1 MRMSLAS
8 QVIVCFLQLPVTEA
22 RGIPPGTMSLSGDW
36 TQADSDSVTVVVD
49 FKGWT
54 ERKRIQKLRY
64 MHRNPVK
71 RGLVESPELWRWS
84 SFRAYFLREAGRVR
98 VNEWNV
104 LKMKMPPPAA

>member
-71 RGLVESPELWRWS
+71 RGLVESPELG
-84 SFRAYFLREAGRVR
+84 AGAASAPTFSAKQVER
-98 VNEWNV
+98 VNEWEV
-104 LKMKMPPPAA
+104 LKMKMPRPAA